1 MFGRRRFWSNR
12 VRFGSFRQDSLV
24 TVFQMDAVDFFIQ
37 ENGELGH
44 TVLLDGGIQI
54 RIDLLQFTLELADI
68 HCICMT
74 AVENFNDLLF
84 HVLNGGSV
92 QGYPDGLV
100 AGCNRQ
106 RFEILEIGRKFTVVI
121 ITDIKIR
128 IDLDQTAADF
138 AKTGFLTDGT
148 VFDSSVARGTP
159 IAFPIGAGR
168 VIAGWDEGIA
178 MLSSGSKA
186 KLIIPYFLAYGEQGR
201 PPVIPAKATL
211 IFDVELVSV
220 K

>member
-1 MFGRRRFWSNR
+1 MSSFQEKLEEQKRKQEQSRMQAMAEFMVFVQKAYPSAIGTASGLHYIMEQE
-12 VRFGSFRQDSLV
+12 GSGPKPNKFQEVQVHYTGSL
-24 TVFQMDAVDFFIQ
+24 A
-37 ENGELGH
+37 
-44 TVLLDGGIQI
+44 
-54 RIDLLQFTLELADI
+54 
-68 HCICMT
+68 
-74 AVENFNDLLF
+74 
-84 HVLNGGSV
+84 
-92 QGYPDGLV
+92 
-100 AGCNRQ
+100 
-106 RFEILEIGRKFTVVI
+106 
-121 ITDIKIR
+121 
-128 IDLDQTAADF
+128 
-138 AKTGFLTDGT
+138 DGT